1 MPATGNTAFRTGL
14 ISFVVIKWNLN
25 ISRTFTCFATRFC
38 GTDLATAAVQYH
50 RQYGLCPNHYIL
62 AVMLRVALV
71 LVSLMV
77 SGVAAQAGGLA
88 DADAGIARLNAGDSS
103 TAVALFT
110 RAIQS
115 KELSPESLALTY
127 YHRGMAF
134 YREGQAGRAILDY
147 ATALWNEDLPRE
159 FRPRTLNNRG
169 LAFEAISDFDSALT
183 DYSLAIK
190 LNPNYAEAFANRGN
204 VHRRFN
210 RFDIAIIDYDSALRN
225 GHPRPQFVFTWQG
238 MALEGQGKRREAMDA
253 FRRAL
258 SLDPNFALAKSRL
271 QKLEDGQQM
280 SNVLPRKKGNKGPVA
295 PLVLS
300 ATPGASPVA
309 AAEGN
314 VQLTPWTPPPPS
326 AAPIQAQP
334 AVQVAAPAR
343 TPVSLRP
350 AFDDQPKQ
358 PAPTT
363 PIISS
368 APEKPAVIVP
378 AKSTRPANA
387 PRVITVARETS
398 TVPSSATGEGGSDV
412 AFAIQLGSFKSR
424 DLAEAGWLKALKVSG
439 DLLDGLSH
447 VIESVPAS
455 DGVVH
460 RLFAEALP
468 DRQAAL
474 GLCRTLRDKG
484 ATCIVVRR

>member
-1 MPATGNTAFRTGL
+1 
-14 ISFVVIKWNLN
+14 
-25 ISRTFTCFATRFC
+25 
-38 GTDLATAAVQYH
+38 
-50 RQYGLCPNHYIL
+50 
-62 AVMLRVALV
+62 MLRVALV

-88 DADAGIARLNAGDSS
+88 DADAGIARLNAGDSA

-147 ATALWNEDLPRE
+147 ATALWNEDLPRQ

-204 VHRRFN
+204 VHRRFS

-258 SLDPNFALAKSRL
+258 ALDPNFALAKSRL
-271 QKLEDGQQM
+271 SKLEDGQQM
-280 SNVLPRKKGNKGPVA
+280 SNVLQRRKVTKGPVS

-300 ATPGASPVA
+300 ATPGASPVV

-326 AAPIQAQP
+326 AAPLLPQP
-334 AVQVAAPAR
+334 AAQVVTPAR

-368 APEKPAVIVP
+368 APARPAVLTP
-378 AKSTRPANA
+378 AKATRPANL
-387 PRVITVARETS
+387 PRVITAQREPQ
-398 TVPSSATGEGGSDV
+398 VPSSATGEGGSDV

-424 DLAEAGWLKALKVSG
+424 DLAEAGWLKALRVSG
-439 DLLDGLSH
+439 DLLNGLSH
-447 VIESVPAS
+447 VVETVPAS

-468 DRQAAL
+468 DRKAAL

>member
-1 MPATGNTAFRTGL
+1 
-14 ISFVVIKWNLN
+14 
-25 ISRTFTCFATRFC
+25 
-38 GTDLATAAVQYH
+38 
-50 RQYGLCPNHYIL
+50 
-62 AVMLRVALV
+62 MLRVALV

-77 SGVAAQAGGLA
+77 SGAAAQAGGLA
-88 DADAGIARLNAGDSS
+88 DADAGITRLTAGDPE

-169 LAFEAISDFDSALT
+169 LAFEAISDFESALT

-190 LNPNYAEAFANRGN
+190 MNPNYAEAFANRGN

-210 RFDIAIIDYDSALRN
+210 RFDLAIIDYDSALRN
-225 GHPRPQFVFTWQG
+225 GHAHPQFVFAWQG
-238 MALEGQGKRREAMDA
+238 MALEAQGKRREAMDA

-258 SLDPNFALAKSRL
+258 AIDPNFALAKSRL
-271 QKLEDGQQM
+271 NKLEDTQQM
-280 SNVLPRKKGNKGPVA
+280 SNVLQRRKVAKGPVV
-295 PLVLS
+295 PFVLS
-300 ATPGASPVA
+300 AAPGVSPVA

-326 AAPIQAQP
+326 TDLALQTPAAQP
-334 AVQVAAPAR
+334 ATPVR
-343 TPVSLRP
+343 NPVSLRP

-358 PAPTT
+358 VAPTT

-368 APEKPAVIVP
+368 AAQAQPVAAAPVRPSPKPSKPRIVIVEPQREASSVP
-378 AKSTRPANA
+378 A
-387 PRVITVARETS
+387 
-398 TVPSSATGEGGSDV
+398 SAMGEGGSDV

-424 DLAEAGWLKALKVSG
+424 DTAEAGWAKALKVAG
-439 DLLDGLSH
+439 ELLNGLSH
-447 VIESVPAS
+447 VIETVPAS
-455 DGVVH
+455 DGVVY

-484 ATCIVVRR
+484 TTCIVVRR

>member
-1 MPATGNTAFRTGL
+1 
-14 ISFVVIKWNLN
+14 
-25 ISRTFTCFATRFC
+25 
-38 GTDLATAAVQYH
+38 
-50 RQYGLCPNHYIL
+50 
-62 AVMLRVALV
+62 
-71 LVSLMV
+71 MV
-77 SGVAAQAGGLA
+77 SGVAAQAGGLT
-88 DADAGIARLNAGDSS
+88 DADAGIARLTAGDPEA
-103 TAVALFT
+103 AVALFT

-169 LAFEAISDFDSALT
+169 LAYEAISDFESALT

-190 LNPNYAEAFANRGN
+190 MNPNYAEAFANRGN

-210 RFDIAIIDYDSALRN
+210 RFDLAIIDYDSALRN
-225 GHPRPQFVFTWQG
+225 GHPHPQFVFAWQG
-238 MALEGQGKRREAMDA
+238 MALEAQGKRREAMDA

-258 SLDPNFALAKSRL
+258 AIDPNFALAKSRL
-271 QKLEDGQQM
+271 DKLEDTQQM
-280 SNVLPRKKGNKGPVA
+280 SNVLQRRKVAKGPVV
-295 PLVLS
+295 PFVLS
-300 ATPGASPVA
+300 AAPGVSPVSPVA

-326 AAPIQAQP
+326 ADLALQAP
-334 AVQVAAPAR
+334 AVQPATPVR
-343 TPVSLRP
+343 NPVSLRP
-350 AFDDQPKQ
+350 AYDDQPKQ
-358 PAPTT
+358 AAPTT
-363 PIISS
+363 PIVSS
-368 APEKPAVIVP
+368 AAQVKTVAAVPVKPVAKPNKPRIVTIEPQREPSSVP
-378 AKSTRPANA
+378 AT
-387 PRVITVARETS
+387 
-398 TVPSSATGEGGSDV
+398 ATGEGGSDV

-424 DLAEAGWLKALKVSG
+424 ETAEAGWTKALKVAG
-439 DLLDGLSH
+439 ELLNGLSH
-447 VIESVPAS
+447 VVETVPAS
-455 DGVVH
+455 DGVVY

-484 ATCIVVRR
+484 TTCIVVRR

>member
-1 MPATGNTAFRTGL
+1 
-14 ISFVVIKWNLN
+14 
-25 ISRTFTCFATRFC
+25 
-38 GTDLATAAVQYH
+38 
-50 RQYGLCPNHYIL
+50 
-62 AVMLRVALV
+62 MLRVALV
-71 LVSLMV
+71 LVSFMV

-88 DADAGIARLNAGDSS
+88 DADAGIARLNSGDPE

-147 ATALWNEDLPRE
+147 ATALWNEDLPRQ

-169 LAFEAISDFDSALT
+169 LAFEAISDFESALT
-183 DYSLAIK
+183 DYSLAIR

-204 VHRRFN
+204 VHRRSN
-210 RFDIAIIDYDSALRN
+210 RFDLAIIDYDSALRN
-225 GHPRPQFVFTWQG
+225 GHPHPQFVFAWQG
-238 MALEGQGKRREAMDA
+238 MALESQGKRREAMDA

-258 SLDPNFALAKSRL
+258 AIDPNFALAKSRL
-271 QKLEDGQQM
+271 DKLEDTQQM
-280 SNVLPRKKGNKGPVA
+280 SNVLQRRKVAKGPVT
-295 PLVLS
+295 PFVLS
-300 ATPGASPVA
+300 ATPGTSPVA
-309 AAEGN
+309 PTDGN
-314 VQLTPWTPPPPS
+314 VQLTPWTPPSSPEASLQTP
-326 AAPIQAQP
+326 AAQTVTP
-334 AVQVAAPAR
+334 VR
-343 TPVSLRP
+343 NPVSLRP

-358 PAPTT
+358 VAPST

-368 APEKPAVIVP
+368 APKAVIVAPQPRSQP
-378 AKSTRPANA
+378 AT
-387 PRVITVARETS
+387 PRVVAVEPQRG
-398 TVPSSATGEGGSDV
+398 VPASANGEGGSDI

-424 DLAEAGWLKALKVSG
+424 ETAEAGWTKALRVAG
-439 DLLDGLSH
+439 DLLNGLSH
-447 VIESVPAS
+447 VIETVPAS
-455 DGVVH
+455 NGVVY

-484 ATCIVVRR
+484 TTCIVVRR

>member
-1 MPATGNTAFRTGL
+1 
-14 ISFVVIKWNLN
+14 
-25 ISRTFTCFATRFC
+25 
-38 GTDLATAAVQYH
+38 
-50 RQYGLCPNHYIL
+50 
-62 AVMLRVALV
+62 MLRVALV

-77 SGVAAQAGGLA
+77 SGVGAQAGGLT
-88 DADAGIARLNAGDSS
+88 DADAGIARLTAGDSQ
-103 TAVALFT
+103 TAIALFT

-115 KELSPESLALTY
+115 KELSQESLALTY

-147 ATALWNEDLPRE
+147 ATALWHEDLPRE

-210 RFDIAIIDYDSALRN
+210 RFDVAIADYDAALRN
-225 GHPRPQFVFTWQG
+225 THPHPQFVFAWQG
-238 MALEGQGKRREAMDA
+238 MALEAQGKRREAMEA
-253 FRRAL
+253 FKRAL
-258 SLDPNFALAKSRL
+258 AIDPNFALAKSRL
-271 QKLEDGQQM
+271 DKLEDTQQM
-280 SNVLPRKKGNKGPVA
+280 SNVLKGRKVAKGPVA
-295 PLVLS
+295 PLVIS
-300 ATPGASPVA
+300 AAPGGASTSPAA

-314 VQLTPWTPPPPS
+314 VQLAPWTP
-326 AAPIQAQP
+326 APADVAMKTPVAQP
-334 AVQVAAPAR
+334 ARPVPDQ
-343 TPVSLRP
+343 VSLRP

-358 PAPTT
+358 AAPTT
-363 PIISS
+363 PIVS
-368 APEKPAVIVP
+368 ASAKPVATLAPPPPVRTPRVAAGEAKVVSVPKAPSVP
-378 AKSTRPANA
+378 AT
-387 PRVITVARETS
+387 
-398 TVPSSATGEGGSDV
+398 ATGEGGSDV

-424 DLAEAGWLKALKVSG
+424 ELAEEGWTKALKVAG
-439 DLLDGLSH
+439 DLLNGLSH
-447 VIESVPAS
+447 VIEAVPVA
-455 DGVVH
+455 DGEVH

-484 ATCIVVRR
+484 TTCIVVRR

>member
-1 MPATGNTAFRTGL
+1 
-14 ISFVVIKWNLN
+14 
-25 ISRTFTCFATRFC
+25 
-38 GTDLATAAVQYH
+38 
-50 RQYGLCPNHYIL
+50 
-62 AVMLRVALV
+62 
-71 LVSLMV
+71 MV
-77 SGVAAQAGGLA
+77 SGVAAQAGGLT
-88 DADAGIARLNAGDSS
+88 DADAGITRLNAGDS
-103 TAVALFT
+103 TAAIALFT

-115 KELSPESLALTY
+115 KELTPEGLALTY

-134 YREGQAGRAILDY
+134 YREGQSGRAILDY

-190 LNPNYAEAFANRGN
+190 MSPNYADAFANRGN

-225 GHPRPQFVFTWQG
+225 GHPRPQFVFAWQG
-238 MALEGQGKRREAMDA
+238 MALEGQGKRREAMEA

-258 SLDPNFALAKSRL
+258 AIDPNFALAKSRL
-271 QKLEDGQQM
+271 DRLEETQQM
-280 SNVLPRKKGNKGPVA
+280 SNVLGRRKVAKGPVT

-300 ATPGASPVA
+300 ATPGTSPVA

-314 VQLTPWTPPPPS
+314 VQLTPWTPAPPVPDAALTPVAQS
-326 AAPIQAQP
+326 AT
-334 AVQVAAPAR
+334 PAR
-343 TPVSLRP
+343 NPVSLRP

-358 PAPTT
+358 VAPST
-363 PIISS
+363 PIVSS
-368 APEKPAVIVP
+368 AAAPKAVAAAPVQPPVQQQRSKPRIVTIEP
-378 AKSTRPANA
+378 S
-387 PRVITVARETS
+387 RETPQ
-398 TVPSSATGEGGSDV
+398 VPVSATGEGGSDV

-424 DLAEAGWLKALKVSG
+424 DQAEVGWNKALRVAG
-439 DLLDGLSH
+439 DLLNGLSH
-447 VIESVPAS
+447 VIETVPVE
-455 DGVVH
+455 DGVAH

-484 ATCIVVRR
+484 TTCIVVRR

>member
-1 MPATGNTAFRTGL
+1 
-14 ISFVVIKWNLN
+14 
-25 ISRTFTCFATRFC
+25 
-38 GTDLATAAVQYH
+38 
-50 RQYGLCPNHYIL
+50 
-62 AVMLRVALV
+62 MLRVALV

-77 SGVAAQAGGLA
+77 SGVAAQAGGLT
-88 DADAGIARLNAGDSS
+88 DADAGIARLTAGDPEA
-103 TAVALFT
+103 AVALFT

-169 LAFEAISDFDSALT
+169 LAFEAISDFESALT

-190 LNPNYAEAFANRGN
+190 MNPNYAEAFANRGN

-210 RFDIAIIDYDSALRN
+210 RFDLAIIDYDSALRN
-225 GHPRPQFVFTWQG
+225 GHPHPQFVFAWQG
-238 MALEGQGKRREAMDA
+238 MALEAQGKRREAMDA

-258 SLDPNFALAKSRL
+258 AIDPNFALAKSRL
-271 QKLEDGQQM
+271 DKLQDTQQM
-280 SNVLPRKKGNKGPVA
+280 SNVLQRRKVAKGPVL
-295 PLVLS
+295 PFVLS
-300 ATPGASPVA
+300 ASPGVSPVA

-326 AAPIQAQP
+326 TDLALQTP
-334 AVQVAAPAR
+334 AVQPATPVR
-343 TPVSLRP
+343 NPVSLRP
-350 AFDDQPKQ
+350 AYDDQPKQ
-358 PAPTT
+358 AAPTT
-363 PIISS
+363 PIVSS
-368 APEKPAVIVP
+368 AAVSPAGVSAAPPAKQLAAAPVQPAPQRNKPRIVTIAPQREVSSVP
-378 AKSTRPANA
+378 AT
-387 PRVITVARETS
+387 
-398 TVPSSATGEGGSDV
+398 ATGEGGSDV

-424 DLAEAGWLKALKVSG
+424 DTAEAGWTKALKVAG
-439 DLLDGLSH
+439 ELLNGLSH
-447 VIESVPAS
+447 VVETVPAS
-455 DGVVH
+455 DGVVY

-484 ATCIVVRR
+484 TTCIVVRR

>member
-1 MPATGNTAFRTGL
+1 
-14 ISFVVIKWNLN
+14 
-25 ISRTFTCFATRFC
+25 
-38 GTDLATAAVQYH
+38 
-50 RQYGLCPNHYIL
+50 
-62 AVMLRVALV
+62 
-71 LVSLMV
+71 MV
-77 SGVAAQAGGLA
+77 SGAAAQAGGLA
-88 DADAGIARLNAGDSS
+88 DADAGITRLTAGDPE

-169 LAFEAISDFDSALT
+169 LAFEAISDFESALT

-190 LNPNYAEAFANRGN
+190 MNPNYAEAFANRGN

-210 RFDIAIIDYDSALRN
+210 RFDLAIIDYDSALRN
-225 GHPRPQFVFTWQG
+225 GHAHPQFVFAWQG
-238 MALEGQGKRREAMDA
+238 MALEAQGKRREAMDA

-258 SLDPNFALAKSRL
+258 AIDPNFALAKSRL
-271 QKLEDGQQM
+271 NKLEDTQQM
-280 SNVLPRKKGNKGPVA
+280 SNVLQRRKVAKGPVV
-295 PLVLS
+295 PFVLS
-300 ATPGASPVA
+300 AAPGVSPVA

-326 AAPIQAQP
+326 TDLALQTPAAQP
-334 AVQVAAPAR
+334 ATPVR
-343 TPVSLRP
+343 NPVSLRP

-358 PAPTT
+358 VAPTT

-368 APEKPAVIVP
+368 AAQAQPVAAAAPVRPSPKPSKPRIVTVEPQREASSVP
-378 AKSTRPANA
+378 A
-387 PRVITVARETS
+387 
-398 TVPSSATGEGGSDV
+398 SATGEGGSDV

-424 DLAEAGWLKALKVSG
+424 DTAEAGWTKALKVAG
-439 DLLDGLSH
+439 ELLNGLSH
-447 VIESVPAS
+447 VIETVPAS
-455 DGVVH
+455 DGVVY
-460 RLFAEALP
+460 RLFAEAFFHLNAGYESFGHG
-468 DRQAAL
+468 DLAVGTA
-474 GLCRTLRDKG
+474 
-484 ATCIVVRR
+484 

>member
-1 MPATGNTAFRTGL
+1 
-14 ISFVVIKWNLN
+14 
-25 ISRTFTCFATRFC
+25 
-38 GTDLATAAVQYH
+38 
-50 RQYGLCPNHYIL
+50 
-62 AVMLRVALV
+62 MLRVALV

-77 SGVAAQAGGLA
+77 SGVPAFAGGLA
-88 DADAGIARLNAGDSS
+88 DADAGITRLNAGDEE
-103 TAVALFT
+103 AAIALFT

-115 KELSPESLALTY
+115 KELAPESLALTY

-134 YREGQAGRAILDY
+134 YRQGQAGRAILDY
-147 ATALWNEDLPRE
+147 ATALWAEDLPRE

-169 LAFEAISDFDSALT
+169 LAFEAINDFESALT

-190 LNPNYAEAFANRGN
+190 MSPNYAEAFANRGN

-210 RFDIAIIDYDSALRN
+210 RFDVAIVDYDSALRN
-225 GHPRPQFVFTWQG
+225 GHPRPQFVFAWQG

-258 SLDPNFALAKSRL
+258 SIDPNFALAKSRL
-271 QKLEDGQQM
+271 DKLEDTQQM
-280 SNVLPRKKGNKGPVA
+280 SSVLQRRKTPKGPVA
-295 PLVLS
+295 PLVVS
-300 ATPGASPVA
+300 AVPGSSPVA

-314 VQLTPWTPPPPS
+314 VQLTPWTPPPPI
-326 AAPIQAQP
+326 AERLTQAP
-334 AVQVAAPAR
+334 AVQPAQ
-343 TPVSLRP
+343 TTSGGVSLRP

-358 PAPTT
+358 IAPAT
-363 PIISS
+363 PIIS
-368 APEKPAVIVP
+368 AP
-378 AKSTRPANA
+378 AKPLADARRVVPPVASVRVVTPTSKPRPAPA
-387 PRVITVARETS
+387 
-398 TVPSSATGEGGSDV
+398 ATGSGGSDV

-424 DLAEAGWLKALKVSG
+424 ELAEAGWVKALRVAG

-447 VIESVPAS
+447 VVETVPAS
-455 DGVVH
+455 DGVVY

-484 ATCIVVRR
+484 APCIVVRR